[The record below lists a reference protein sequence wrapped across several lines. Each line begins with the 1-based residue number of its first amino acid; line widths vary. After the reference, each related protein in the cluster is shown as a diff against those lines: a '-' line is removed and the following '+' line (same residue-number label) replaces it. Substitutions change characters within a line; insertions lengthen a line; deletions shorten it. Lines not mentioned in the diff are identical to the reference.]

1 MKNINN
7 FGTLFFFFLLTI
19 VFAKSSVLAAFTI
32 SEGNQNLMNYAQSF
46 GPSAAKT
53 YLLSGNSLSPLSGT
67 INFSG
72 LTNFEISTNEGI
84 SYGSTSISYSNGTF
98 TNQKIMIRLKEGLK
112 VSSFSELINVSGGA
126 STPVTFNVSGTV
138 NDIPTSFEWSGAF
151 GNDFLNNKNWVPFGV
166 PDANDNVNIV
176 GVANIAIIDQNQVV
190 KLKSI
195 TISQGGELLVNTSD
209 TVTINGNF
217 SNYGTFQQIN
227 TGEIVFAG
235 NWESMLTTGI
245 QGFITSFINVIVDK
259 GLNGT
264 LECNTPI
271 KVANTLRIKSG
282 HFVITGQ

>member
-1 MKNINN
+1 MKIINN
-7 FGTLFFFFLLTI
+7 FRTLFFIFLLTI
-19 VFAKSSVLAAFTI
+19 VFANSSVLAAFTI

-46 GPSAAKT
+46 GPSTSKT
-53 YLLSGNSLSPLSGT
+53 YLLSGNSLSPLSGI

-72 LTNFEISTNEGI
+72 LTNFEISTDEGI

-126 STPVTFNVSGTV
+126 STPITFNVAGNV

-190 KLKSI
+190 KLKSV

-227 TGEIVFAG
+227 TGEILFAG

-245 QGFITSFINVIVDK
+245 QGFITSFTNVIVDK
-259 GLNGT
+259 GINGT

-282 HFVITGQ
+282 HFIITGQ